1 MLTKEDKELLCW
13 IGNRLVYKYG
23 EDEQIVVKLNDII
36 TRDKIFSEVIVGNCQ
51 INYNG
56 ISSTIKYLIKL
67 NEYSKEQARSIPS
80 LIRYDKINT
89 AIPNFENMDVDLQ
102 RMGLS

>member
-1 MLTKEDKELLCW
+1 MLTKGDKELLCW

-56 ISSTIKYLIKL
+56 ISSIIKYLTKL
-67 NEYSKEQARSIPS
+67 NKSTNEHMRSIPS
-80 LIRYDKINT
+80 LVRYDKINT
-89 AIPNFENMDVDLQ
+89 VIPIFENMDVDLQ

>member
-36 TRDKIFSEVIVGNCQ
+36 SRDRIFSEVIAT
-51 INYNG
+51 NYRTNHKG
-56 ISSTIKYLIKL
+56 ISATIKYLTKL
-67 NEYSKEQARSIPS
+67 NESSKEQARSIPA
-80 LIRYDKINT
+80 LIRYDKIN
-89 AIPNFENMDVDLQ
+89 AAMPNFENMDVDLQ

>member
-23 EDEQIVVKLNDII
+23 GDEQIIAQINDII
-36 TRDKIFSEVIVGNCQ
+36 SRDKIFSEVIVGNCRT
-51 INYNG
+51 NYSG
-56 ISSTIKYLIKL
+56 ISSTIKYLTKL
-67 NEYSKEQARSIPS
+67 NESTNEHIRSIPS
-80 LIRYDKINT
+80 LVRYDKINT

>member
-23 EDEQIVVKLNDII
+23 GDEQIIAQINDII
-36 TRDKIFSEVIVGNCQ
+36 SRDKIFSEVIASNYRT
-51 INYNG
+51 NYNG

>member
-56 ISSTIKYLIKL
+56 ISSIIKYLTKL
-67 NEYSKEQARSIPS
+67 NKSTNEHMRSIPS
-80 LIRYDKINT
+80 LVRYDKINT
-89 AIPNFENMDVDLQ
+89 VIPILENMDVDLQ

>member
-36 TRDKIFSEVIVGNCQ
+36 TRDKIFSEVIVGNCRT
-51 INYNG
+51 NYNG
-56 ISSTIKYLIKL
+56 ISSIIKYLTKL
-67 NEYSKEQARSIPS
+67 NKSTNEHMRSIPS
-80 LIRYDKINT
+80 LVKYDKIN
-89 AIPNFENMDVDLQ
+89 AAMPIFENMDVDLQ

>member
-51 INYNG
+51 IN
-56 ISSTIKYLIKL
+56 
-67 NEYSKEQARSIPS
+67 
-80 LIRYDKINT
+80 
-89 AIPNFENMDVDLQ
+89 
-102 RMGLS
+102 

>member
-56 ISSTIKYLIKL
+56 ISSIIKYLTKL
-67 NEYSKEQARSIPS
+67 NKSTNEHMRSIPS
-80 LIRYDKINT
+80 LVRYDKINT
-89 AIPNFENMDVDLQ
+89 VIPIFENMDVDLQ